1 MSTHESVTSEQL
13 PSAVPVKAPPPSSA
27 GPAGRWLAGVSGVR
41 RRSRK
46 LVLRAACALVLAQS
60 ATVGILMLV
69 TRWRKRRRPVTGF
82 PSVPFEEVEV
92 DGNSLKLYGS
102 GDWLFQDMLGA
113 IGEARRSILLE
124 TYIWKSDRLGVE
136 FKESLAA
143 KAAAGVEVYVIY
155 DHFANLVVPRRFK
168 QFPSG
173 VHVLPYGSFSRPWH
187 VLDLRRYARDH
198 RKLLVVDGEVAFLGG
213 YNIGELYR
221 TRWRDTHV
229 RVRGPEAARLGQ
241 DFLDFWSRHRGP
253 LPEIAGTFRRGRQP
267 RMFHRTNDARRLLFP
282 IRDMYV
288 DAIDRAEKR
297 VWITNAYFI
306 PDSVM
311 QSALIGAVQ
320 RGVDVRVVVPFAS
333 NHVAADWLG
342 RGFYTHLLEH
352 GVRIFCYM
360 EAMIHAKTMT
370 IDGEWSTVGT
380 ANLDRLSQI
389 GNYEINL
396 EVYDHAFATQMERL
410 FDLDRSNAVELSA
423 GAWRARPFYAKIGE
437 LVLAPL
443 RPLF

>member
-1 MSTHESVTSEQL
+1 M
-13 PSAVPVKAPPPSSA
+13 
-27 GPAGRWLAGVSGVR
+27 
-41 RRSRK
+41 
-46 LVLRAACALVLAQS
+46 LRATGALVLAQS
-60 ATVGILMLV
+60 VTVGILMLV
-69 TRWRKRRRPVTGF
+69 TRWRKRRRPLSGF
-82 PSVPFEEVEV
+82 PSAPFDELEIE
-92 DGNSLKLYGS
+92 GNHLKLYGS

-113 IGEARRSILLE
+113 IEDARHSILLE
-124 TYIWKSDRLGVE
+124 TYIWKGDKLGVE
-136 FKESLAA
+136 FKERLVA
-143 KAAAGVEVYVIY
+143 KAASGVEVYVIY
-155 DHFANLVVPRRFK
+155 DHFANLVVPHQFK
-168 QFPSG
+168 HFPHQI
-173 VHVLPYGSFSRPWH
+173 HVLPYGSFSRPWH
-187 VLDLRRYARDH
+187 LLDLRRYARDH

-221 TRWRDTHV
+221 THWRDTHV

-241 DFLDFWSRHRGP
+241 DFLDFWSRHRAP
-253 LPEIAGTFRRGRQP
+253 LPEVAGTFRRGRQP

-306 PDSVM
+306 PDRVM

-342 RGFYTHLLEH
+342 RGFYARLLEQ

-396 EVYDHAFATQMERL
+396 EVYDRAFAAQMERL
-410 FDLDRSNAVELSA
+410 FDLDRSNAVELTA
-423 GAWRARPFYAKIGE
+423 GGWGARPFYAKIGE
-437 LVLAPL
+437 VVLAPL